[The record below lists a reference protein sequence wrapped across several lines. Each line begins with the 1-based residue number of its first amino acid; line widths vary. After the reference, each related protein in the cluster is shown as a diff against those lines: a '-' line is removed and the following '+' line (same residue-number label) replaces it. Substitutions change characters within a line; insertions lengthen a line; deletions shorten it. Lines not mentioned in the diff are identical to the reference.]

1 MTEERERKM
10 ALKMIKTI
18 DQMNVPATTHN
29 KIKGLYIYSDE
40 LAWLAEHSNRD
51 SDDIEIIF
59 KQKRA
64 EIFKIRDQIINGEL
78 TDFSQLLTDYVKR
91 EAQLQIYT
99 AKKLEE
105 GYKPSTEL

>member
-1 MTEERERKM
+1 
-10 ALKMIKTI
+10 
-18 DQMNVPATTHN
+18 MNVPATTHN

-64 EIFKIRDQIINGEL
+64 EIFKIRD
-78 TDFSQLLTDYVKR
+78 
-91 EAQLQIYT
+91 
-99 AKKLEE
+99 
-105 GYKPSTEL
+105 